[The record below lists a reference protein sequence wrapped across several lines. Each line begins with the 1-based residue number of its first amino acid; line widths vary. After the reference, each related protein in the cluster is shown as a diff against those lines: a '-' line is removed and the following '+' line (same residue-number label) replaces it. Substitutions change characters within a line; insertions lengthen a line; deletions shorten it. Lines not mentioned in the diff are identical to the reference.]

1 MAHLPTSPGQAGT
14 GYKQV
19 LFLNEG
25 MELLFEFI
33 DVVFEGLQ
41 FFVYVMMR
49 NAVPEGRVAFGF
61 LEVTPDLV
69 FEIVDVD
76 ELDVELVVE
85 VFDIQQY
92 IVIGFPGC
100 EIVQFAFQLVDLFT
114 VSDEFVDPFV
124 AFLNKRA
131 LLCFCIH
138 LARIYSV
145 NE

>member
-1 MAHLPTSPGQAGT
+1 
-14 GYKQV
+14 
-19 LFLNEG
+19 

-76 ELDVELVVE
+76 ELDVELDRKSVV
-85 VFDIQQY
+85 
-92 IVIGFPGC
+92 
-100 EIVQFAFQLVDLFT
+100 
-114 VSDEFVDPFV
+114 
-124 AFLNKRA
+124 
-131 LLCFCIH
+131 
-138 LARIYSV
+138 
-145 NE
+145 